1 MLKHLA
7 CIMDGN
13 RRWAKKHGLFAWEG
27 HKEGIEAAKRAI
39 KFCLDQS
46 IPYLS
51 LYLFSIENLKRSETE
66 QHYMFTILPGQV
78 ADGLLRDLKEWNVKV
93 RFIGNRALFPHAIKP
108 LIDRFE
114 KETKNNTGLQ
124 LNMLFCYGGRQEIV
138 DGVKKIAQKI
148 KAGDITEDQI
158 TEELLEESLWMGEF
172 PAPDM
177 IVRTSGLSRISNFLI
192 YQGAY
197 SEWRVLD
204 CLWPEIQE
212 KHLLEVVDGFK
223 HIQRNFGR

>member
-39 KFCLDQS
+39 NFCLDHS
-46 IPYLS
+46 IEYLS
-51 LYLFSIENLKRSETE
+51 LYLFSIENFKRSQKE
-66 QHYMFTILPGQV
+66 QYFIFNVLPPQV
-78 ADGLLRDLKEWNVKV
+78 ADSLLRLLKERNVRI
-93 RFIGNRALFPHAIKP
+93 RFIGDRNLFPQSIRP
-108 LIDRFE
+108 FIDRFE
-114 KETKNNTGLQ
+114 SETKDNTALK

-138 DGVKKIAQKI
+138 YGVKKIAQKI
-148 KAGDITEDQI
+148 KSGDLTEDQI
-158 TEELLEESLWMGEF
+158 TEELLEQSLWMGEF
-172 PAPDM
+172 PQPDL
-177 IVRTSGLSRISNFLI
+177 IVRTSGLSRISNFLL

-197 SEWRVLD
+197 SEWRFLD

-212 KHLLEVVDGFK
+212 EHLQKAVSGFK
-223 HIQRNFGR
+223 TIQRNFGK

>member
-66 QHYMFTILPGQV
+66 RHYMFNILPGQV
-78 ADGLLRDLKEWNVKV
+78 ADSLLHDLKERNVRV
-93 RFIGNRALFPHAIKP
+93 RVIGNRALYPNAIKP

-114 KETKNNTGLQ
+114 EETKNNTALQ
-124 LNMLFCYGGRQEIV
+124 LNMLVCYGGRQEIV

-223 HIQRNFGR
+223 HTQRNFGR

>member
-7 CIMDGN
+7 CVMDGN

-27 HKEGIEAAKRAI
+27 HREGIEAAKRAI

-51 LYLFSIENLKRSETE
+51 LYLFSLENFKRSETE
-66 QHYMFTILPGQV
+66 KHFIFNVLPAQV
-78 ADGLLRDLKEWNVKV
+78 ADSLLRDLKERNVRV
-93 RFIGNRALFPHAIKP
+93 RFIGDRTVFPEAIKP
-108 LIDRFE
+108 FIDRFE
-114 KETKNNTGLQ
+114 SETKNNTALQ

-148 KAGDITEDQI
+148 KAGDLTEDQI
-158 TEELLEESLWMGEF
+158 TPELLEESLWMGEF

-177 IVRTSGLSRISNFLI
+177 IVRPGGMNRMSNFLI
-192 YQGAY
+192 YQAAY
-197 SEWRVLD
+197 SEWRFID

-212 KHLLEVVDGFK
+212 KHLLKVVDEFR
-223 HIQRNFGR
+223 HTQRNFGQ

>member
-66 QHYMFTILPGQV
+66 QHYMFNVLPGQV
-78 ADGLLRDLKEWNVKV
+78 ADSLLRDLKKWNVKV
-93 RFIGNRALFPHAIKP
+93 RFIGNRPLFPHAIKP

-114 KETKNNTGLQ
+114 EETKNNTGLQ

-223 HIQRNFGR
+223 HTQRNFGR